1 VQRTRVHSTQGVCR
15 GDSAL
20 LPNLVA
26 SSGSQ
31 RAIGRVT
38 LVAFATLVLVI
49 ATVGCSPAKRD
60 SQDFTSHTA
69 APEHDTGAPVVVA
82 AGDIAICYGTGGDEA
97 TSRLLGDIEG
107 TVLTL
112 GDNAYQDGTPEE
124 FADCYGPSWGL
135 HKNRTKPSPGNHDYH
150 SEGAEGYFGYFGEAA
165 GESAK
170 GYYSFDLGAWHVVA
184 LNSNCEYV
192 GGCGAGSAQV
202 RWLANDLRR
211 NQAVCTLAYWHHP
224 LFSSGEKH
232 GSTPEV
238 KPLWETL
245 YEAGADV
252 VLSAHE
258 HNYERFAPQDPDG
271 EVDPERGIREF
282 VVGTGGKSHYPIV
295 DPIANSEI
303 HNDDT
308 YGVLKLELLP
318 KGYDWRFVPVE
329 GERFTDSGS
338 ARCH

>member
-1 VQRTRVHSTQGVCR
+1 MVGTGRIV
-15 GDSAL
+15 
-20 LPNLVA
+20 LVA
-26 SSGSQ
+26 C
-31 RAIGRVT
+31 
-38 LVAFATLVLVI
+38 ATLVLAI
-49 ATVGCSPAKRD
+49 ATVGCSSAK
-60 SQDFTSHTA
+60 QDLQHFASHDA
-69 APEHDTGAPVVVA
+69 APEDNTGAPVVVA
-82 AGDIAICYGTGGDEA
+82 AGDIAICYGSRGDEA
-97 TSRLLGDIEG
+97 TSRLLSDIGG

-112 GDNAYQDGTPEE
+112 GDNAYEDGTPEE
-124 FADCYGPSWGL
+124 FADCYDPTWGRY
-135 HKNRTKPSPGNHDYH
+135 KDRTRPSPGNHDYH

-165 GESAK
+165 GEPGK
-170 GYYSFDLGAWHVVA
+170 GYYSYDLGAWHIVA

-202 RWLANDLRR
+202 RWLTNDLRR
-211 NQAVCTLAYWHHP
+211 NRTVCTLAYFHHP
-224 LFSSGEKH
+224 LFSSGEQH
-232 GSTPEV
+232 GGTPEV

-258 HNYERFAPQDPDG
+258 HNCERFAPQDADG
-271 EVDPERGIREF
+271 GADPERGIREF
-282 VVGTGGKSHYPIV
+282 VVGTGGKSHYEIV

-308 YGVLKLELLP
+308 YGVLKLTLRP

-329 GERFTDSGS
+329 GARFTDSGS